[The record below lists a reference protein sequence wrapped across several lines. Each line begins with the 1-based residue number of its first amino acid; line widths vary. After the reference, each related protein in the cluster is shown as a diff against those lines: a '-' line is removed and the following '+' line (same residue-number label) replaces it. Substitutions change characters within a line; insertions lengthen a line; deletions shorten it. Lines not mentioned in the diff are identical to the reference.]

1 MQRHIWGVTGVGSD
15 GRGFQRERG
24 SGMWTVGAF
33 EELCSKGEEMNSGF
47 VGVGLAMGI
56 SLG

>member
-1 MQRHIWGVTGVGSD
+1 
-15 GRGFQRERG
+15 
-24 SGMWTVGAF
+24 MWTVGAF